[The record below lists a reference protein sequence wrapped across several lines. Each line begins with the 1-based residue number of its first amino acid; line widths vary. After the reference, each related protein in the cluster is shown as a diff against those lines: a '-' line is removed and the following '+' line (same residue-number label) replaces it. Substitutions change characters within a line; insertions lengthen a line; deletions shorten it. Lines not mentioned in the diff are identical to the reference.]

1 MAARSRYMIILVDTT
16 VWIDFFA
23 ARSLPHVA
31 VLEDL
36 IEHREDI
43 CTCGIILSEVLQGIR
58 KDTEFRKTRD
68 LFNTLIWLPMPYTV
82 FLRSAE
88 NYRKLRKKGI
98 TIRKPLDCMIASTA
112 IENDVQLLHNDK
124 DFQLI
129 EKYCGLKVLSSIKK
143 G

>member
-1 MAARSRYMIILVDTT
+1 MIILVDTT

-43 CTCGIILSEVLQGIR
+43 CTCGVILTEVLQGIR

-68 LFNTLIWLPMPYTV
+68 LFNILIWLPMPYAV
-82 FLRSAE
+82 FLHSAE
-88 NYRKLRKKGI
+88 IYRKLRKKGI
-98 TIRKPLDCMIASTA
+98 TIRKPLDCIIASTA
-112 IENDVQLLHNDK
+112 IENDVQFLHNDK
-124 DFQLI
+124 DFQPI
-129 EKYCGLKVLSSIKK
+129 EKHCGLKVLSSVKQR
-143 G
+143 

>member
-1 MAARSRYMIILVDTT
+1 MIILVDTT
-16 VWIDFFA
+16 AWIDFFA

-43 CTCGIILSEVLQGIR
+43 CTCGIILTEVLQGIR
-58 KDTEFRKTRD
+58 KNTEFRKTRD
-68 LFNTLIWLPMPYTV
+68 LFNTLIWLPMPYSV

-88 NYRKLRKKGI
+88 IYRKLREKGI
-98 TIRKPLDCMIASTA
+98 TIRKPLDCIIASTA

-124 DFQLI
+124 DFQPI

-143 G
+143 R

>member
-1 MAARSRYMIILVDTT
+1 MIILVDTT

-23 ARSLPHVA
+23 ARQLPHVA

-36 IEHREDI
+36 IEQREGI
-43 CTCGIILSEVLQGIR
+43 CTCGIILTEVLQGIR

-68 LFNTLIWLPMPYTV
+68 VFNTSIWLPMPYTV

-88 NYRKLRKKGI
+88 IYRKLRKKGI

-112 IENDVQLLHNDK
+112 IENDVQLLHNHK
-124 DFQLI
+124 DFQPI
-129 EKYCGLKVLSSIKK
+129 GKHCGLKVLSSIKK
-143 G
+143 

>member
-1 MAARSRYMIILVDTT
+1 MIILVDTT

-23 ARSLPHVA
+23 ARSLPHVS
-31 VLEDL
+31 VLENL
-36 IEHREDI
+36 IELREDI
-43 CTCGIILSEVLQGIR
+43 CTCGIILTEVLQGIR

-124 DFQLI
+124 DFQPI
-129 EKYCGLKVLSSIKK
+129 EKYCGLKVLSSAKYHP
-143 G
+143 

>member
-1 MAARSRYMIILVDTT
+1 MIILVDTT

-36 IEHREDI
+36 IENREDI
-43 CTCGIILSEVLQGIR
+43 STCGIILTEVLQGIR

-68 LFNTLIWLPMPYTV
+68 LFKTLILLPMPYTV

-88 NYRKLRKKGI
+88 IYRKLRKKGL
-98 TIRKPLDCMIASTA
+98 TVRKPLDCMIASTA
-112 IENDVQLLHNDK
+112 IENDIPLLHNDK
-124 DFQLI
+124 DFQPI
-129 EKYCGLKVLSSIKK
+129 AKYCGLKVLSSAKK
-143 G
+143 

>member
-1 MAARSRYMIILVDTT
+1 MIILVDTT

-36 IEHREDI
+36 IEYREDI
-43 CTCGIILSEVLQGIR
+43 CTCGIILTEVLQGLR
-58 KDTEFRKTRD
+58 KDTEFKKTRD
-68 LFNTLIWLPMPYTV
+68 MFNTLIWLPMPYTV

-88 NYRKLRKKGI
+88 MYRKLRKKGI

-112 IENDVQLLHNDK
+112 VENDIPLLHNDNN
-124 DFQLI
+124 FQLI
-129 EKYCGLKVLSSIKK
+129 EKLCGLKVLSSNEKR
-143 G
+143 